1 MFLHE
6 LSASDPRFHT
16 LTFHDGMNL
25 LLADKTAESTT
36 RDSRNGAGKSS
47 FVKILR
53 YLLGRKPRRE
63 PEEPRSQ

>member
-6 LSASDPRFHT
+6 LGASDPRFHT

-36 RDSRNGAGKSS
+36 GDSRNGAGKSS
-47 FVKILR
+47 CWAETSTR
-53 YLLGRKPRRE
+53 A
-63 PEEPRSQ
+63 